1 MPEQPAPASTWSR
14 ARIEDLL
21 RRESFTYQA
30 IKLPYGLSTSGHDR
44 SGTARLVLPEDL
56 SGQSVLDIGCSLG
69 FFCFAARSRGAGRV
83 LGLDLEAENVR
94 KARILA
100 DILGEPVEF
109 AQHDVEK
116 QPIDGRFDH
125 VLCLNVLHHL
135 ADPISALD
143 RLIAATNRRLV
154 LELAT
159 FGLHDRRKLGIGWA
173 QQLLLAR
180 APMMVVGRGAAS
192 EGIKQFYL
200 TPPAVDNL
208 LRFRRGCFASVEIIP
223 SDYKDRFIVVAHK
236 RRIGH
241 LIAVCGPAGSSR
253 QDVIRRIGAGEV
265 PALSRRLGPAGRPAP
280 ATLRA
285 DRYYE
290 PGPAE
295 HARLFFDYDILRP
308 FTLGAVTFSH
318 DPALDVL
325 DTADATTIVT
335 LWAPPER
342 LAEGI
347 QTELGAAR
355 GRARK
360 RLLRAREEYDDPHRL
375 IRHYRAW
382 FDHCAGRAA
391 DHVVLWMKDDGPVV
405 MSPQEW
411 EATVAG
417 TMARP
422 A

>member
-1 MPEQPAPASTWSR
+1 MPEQPAPASTWTR
-14 ARIEDLL
+14 AQIEDLL

-30 IKLPYGLSTSGHDR
+30 IKLPHGLSTSGHDR
-44 SGTARLVLPEDL
+44 SGTAKLILPDDL
-56 SGQSVLDIGCSLG
+56 SGQSVLDVGCSLG
-69 FFCFAARSRGAGRV
+69 FFCFAARSRGAARV
-83 LGLDLEAENVR
+83 VGLDLEAENVR

-100 DILGEPVEF
+100 DVLGEPVEF

-116 QPIDGRFDH
+116 HPIDGRFDH

-135 ADPISALD
+135 ADPIGALD
-143 RLIAATNRRLV
+143 RLIGATRGRLV

-173 QQLLLAR
+173 QQLMLTR
-180 APMMVVGRGAAS
+180 VPMMVVGRGAAS

-208 LRFRRGCFASVEIIP
+208 LRFRRGCFASVEITP
-223 SDYKDRFIVVAHK
+223 SDYKDRFIVFAHK

-241 LIAVCGPAGSSR
+241 LIAVCGPAGSNR
-253 QDVIRRIGAGEV
+253 QDVIRRIGAG
-265 PALSRRLGPAGRPAP
+265 ALPPLSGRLGADGPAP
-280 ATLRA
+280 ATLLA

-318 DPALDVL
+318 DPALEVL
-325 DTADATTIVT
+325 DTAETSTIVT
-335 LWAPPER
+335 LWAPPEQ
-342 LAEGI
+342 LTQGIEAEI
-347 QTELGAAR
+347 AGAK

-360 RLLRAREEYDDPHRL
+360 RFVRAREEYQDARRL
-375 IRHYRAW
+375 VRHYREW
-382 FDHCAGRAA
+382 FDYCAGRSAE
-391 DHVVLWMKDDGPVV
+391 HVVLWMKDDGPAV

-411 EATVAG
+411 EATVAVPLAG
-417 TMARP
+417 VA
-422 A
+422 